1 MTALRNAA
9 GLAGAALSAAL
20 FAGAAQAACYEMG
33 ADGAQDLALLDDYVL
48 VEQSAQP
55 GLMARPP
62 MSEDAEA
69 ILCERETIVPDE
81 NDFEVLYHAP
91 LFIRAGQGEDVQLL
105 SLAVVEGPENEEG
118 EATVQYQVQLPQ
130 GSIDDEERAAIVSA
144 LEGFN
149 QSEAEL
155 AAYMAE
161 QENGG

>member
-1 MTALRNAA
+1 MNALRNAA

-20 FAGAAQAACYEMG
+20 FAGAAQAACYEVG

-48 VEQSAQP
+48 VEASAEP

-81 NDFEVLYHAP
+81 NDFEVLYHSP
-91 LFIRAGQGEDVQLL
+91 LYIRAGEGDDVQLL
-105 SLAVVEGPENEEG
+105 ALAVVRGEDEEG
-118 EATVQYQVQLPQ
+118 EPTIQYQVQLPQ
-130 GSIDDEERAAIVSA
+130 GSINDDERAAIVAA

-149 QSEAEL
+149 EGEAAL
-155 AAYMAE
+155 AEYMRE

>member
-1 MTALRNAA
+1 MNALRNAA

-20 FAGAAQAACYEMG
+20 FAGAAQAACYEVG

-48 VEQSAQP
+48 VEQTAQP

-81 NDFEVLYHAP
+81 NDFEVLYHSP
-91 LFIRAGQGEDVQLL
+91 LFIRAGEGDDVQLL
-105 SLAVVEGPENEEG
+105 SLAVVQGEDEDG

-130 GSIDDEERAAIVSA
+130 GSINDDERAAIVAA
-144 LEGFN
+144 LQGFN
-149 QSEAEL
+149 ESEAEL
-155 AAYMAE
+155 AEYMEA